1 MISDL
6 EFKQEAM
13 EEELEDSD
21 LDQKMKHEDLQL
33 EILKLEAA
41 LNMTIT
47 HWAELKTD
55 HNDLA
60 DKTLGMLK
68 NIIDMAN
75 NSSEE
80 TSGKDDNL
88 DSIDVIDQETETT
101 TPASNTSSS
110 SPGSVQKF
118 YNCTSVRKLGPEEI
132 TCSASSQFD
141 RRFSCKKAFDGVLA
155 IGRKNAWASRGEGV
169 GSWIE
174 AGFKRTMAVNQIKIL
189 QRLYPGEA
197 NKKIEIQ
204 FGVNGLK
211 QLATLPAKGDKHW
224 NIIKMSQSVVTD
236 TIRITVKEVYGKVNN
251 GFKEIQIFGC
261 PYDA

>member
-21 LDQKMKHEDLQL
+21 LDQKMKHDNLQL

-110 SPGSVQKF
+110 TPGSVQKF

-132 TCSASSQFD
+132 T
-141 RRFSCKKAFDGVLA
+141 
-155 IGRKNAWASRGEGV
+155 
-169 GSWIE
+169 
-174 AGFKRTMAVNQIKIL
+174 
-189 QRLYPGEA
+189 
-197 NKKIEIQ
+197 
-204 FGVNGLK
+204 
-211 QLATLPAKGDKHW
+211 
-224 NIIKMSQSVVTD
+224 
-236 TIRITVKEVYGKVNN
+236 
-251 GFKEIQIFGC
+251 
-261 PYDA
+261 